1 MKRFSERRH
10 YRRQMLRD
18 TFILVAPIIL
28 TVVAILWSL
37 KEQWIYSRLR
47 HVFMSFVGSFLSH
60 FM

>member
-1 MKRFSERRH
+1 MKRFNYRRH

-47 HVFMSFVGSFLSH
+47 HVLMSFVDSFLSH